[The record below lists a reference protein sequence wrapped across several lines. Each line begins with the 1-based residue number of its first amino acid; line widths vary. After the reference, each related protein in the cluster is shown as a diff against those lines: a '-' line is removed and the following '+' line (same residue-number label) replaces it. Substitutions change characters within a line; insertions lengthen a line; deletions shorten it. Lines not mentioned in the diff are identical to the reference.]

1 VLQSHPFRRVAAMDP
16 FLLTHSH
23 ARMLQIV
30 RNDMRLK
37 ALTLGILLASTALG
51 SAALTLG
58 RARGAAWIGQSLDLV
73 VPVQLDAGQTADA
86 LCAEADVFHA
96 DSRVDGSRVHVL
108 VEPTAQP
115 DTINLRVQSSSLID
129 EPVVTIYLR
138 AGCNQKSTRRYVLLA
153 DFPSETSAPAPR
165 AAAEPT
171 PRPLP
176 AVPQELTSSAATST
190 SPTTQPPAKPV
201 QSAPTV
207 RKPPTPRPASQP
219 AAAERPAVANT
230 APATAPKAATPG
242 RARLKLDPLESLA
255 ERIKT
260 LESTTTTAVPLE
272 EMVKDS
278 QRIQQLQND
287 VKALLDQ
294 AAKNEASLLAMRMR
308 MEKAESERV
317 PVALVY
323 GLGALVVLCLAAIAV
338 LWNRRTDQSN
348 WRNSLTHTAVPETIQ
363 EPITSTL
370 LKDMEPDP
378 PPPPKRQPPAPNV
391 SAFQAREPNPAMDVD
406 VNLMDMDEEAFG
418 KLLKPQPTQPAPL
431 AVAEPAPPALAEVS
445 SPHPDFNSE
454 SMFDLRQQ
462 ADFFVK
468 LGKTDEAIEALE
480 QRIRQNSKDCPLVF
494 LELLHIANAHSLK
507 TDFRQFRDECQQV
520 FNIAIPE
527 FALFRNEG
535 RGLEG
540 YPSLLNHITALWPSP
555 RVLDVIESCVLRD
568 PFEKNAEPF
577 DLAAFRE
584 LITLH
589 GVARTQIHSQ
599 ESEPPPSAEDSQH
612 VDLDIF

>member
-1 VLQSHPFRRVAAMDP
+1 
-16 FLLTHSH
+16 
-23 ARMLQIV
+23 
-30 RNDMRLK
+30 MRLK

-73 VPVQLDAGQTADA
+73 VSVQLDAGQTADA

-96 DSRVDGSRVHVL
+96 DSRVDASRVHVL
-108 VEPTAQP
+108 VETTAQP
-115 DTINLRVQSSSLID
+115 DTVNLRVQSSSLID

-153 DFPSETSAPAPR
+153 DFPSETAAPAPR
-165 AAAEPT
+165 AATEPVPRPLPVVPQELASSAAAPTSSPAQSPAKVAPNAPPARKSPT
-171 PRPLP
+171 PRP
-176 AVPQELTSSAATST
+176 TS
-190 SPTTQPPAKPV
+190 Q
-201 QSAPTV
+201 
-207 RKPPTPRPASQP
+207 

-230 APATAPKAATPG
+230 APAVPPKAATPG

-294 AAKNEASLLAMRMR
+294 AAKNEANLLAMRIR
-308 MEKAESERV
+308 MEQAEAERI

-323 GLGALVVLCLAAIAV
+323 GLGALVLLCLAAIAA

-348 WRNSLTHTAVPETIQ
+348 WRNSLAHTAAQETIQ
-363 EPITSTL
+363 EPMVSTL

-378 PPPPKRQPPAPNV
+378 PQPPKRQYPAQNV

-406 VNLMDMDEEAFG
+406 VNLMDMDEESFG

-431 AVAEPAPPALAEVS
+431 AVAEPVPQVQAEASVI
-445 SPHPDFNSE
+445 HPDFNAE

-494 LELLHIANAHSLK
+494 LELLRIANVHSLK

-520 FNIAIPE
+520 FNVAIPE
-527 FALFRNEG
+527 FALFRSEG
-535 RGLEG
+535 RSLES
-540 YPSLLNHITALWPSP
+540 YPSLLNHITALWPSSK
-555 RVLDVIESCVLRD
+555 VLDVIESCVLRD
-568 PFEKNAEPF
+568 PFEKNAERF
-577 DLAAFRE
+577 DLAAFKD
-584 LITLH
+584 LVTLH
-589 GVARTQIHSQ
+589 GVARAQGQ
-599 ESEPPPSAEDSQH
+599 ESEATCSAEDSQH
-612 VDLDIF
+612 VDLDI